1 MRASATRSFVESMT
15 EPIGAPSPLERQTLM
30 VSKCLPYSAHETP
43 DATWAF
49 QMRAPSR
56 CIAIPR
62 AWAADESFAIS
73 SIDCTVPPPKLW
85 VFSTAIALVETK

>member
-1 MRASATRSFVESMT
+1 MRASATRALVESMT
-15 EPIGAPSPLERQTLM
+15 DPIGAPKPFERQTLM
-30 VSKCLPYSAHETP
+30 VSKCFPYSLSETP

-62 AWAADESFAIS
+62 ARAALARTAIS
-73 SIDCTVPPPKLW
+73 SIG
-85 VFSTAIALVETK
+85 